1 MTLIK
6 LEFLINSWN
15 RTQDRPDNNQSLP
28 VLHEFDIEFL
38 QVSEKMSLKCLR
50 SENIY
55 IWLILKTFQSEP
67 EL

>member
-15 RTQDRPDNNQSLP
+15 RTQGRPDNNQSLH

-50 SENIY
+50 SEKY
-55 IWLILKTFQSEP
+55 IFGLF
-67 EL
+67 